1 MIIMKQLNTKYTPT
15 FAYFSSIFLGLA
27 LCTSIGHAADAQL
40 VAQSKT
46 DTVTNEQTS
55 TLKNDDMSAAS
66 NKPLHQS
73 SSVEPTADVMQSK
86 MSAQKPVSVPEQNE
100 SEKIPAGSMEMPE
113 NKIVIVSRPQV
124 SGLWGMTIPGA
135 KCLEYYNFME
145 NGDVVIKSD
154 KEWTYGKYI
163 YQVPTQPEPGLPVL
177 VMQIKYD
184 NLEADC
190 SGNAVD
196 QRGEQQQQYVK
207 WTGTSSMEFCGTQEG
222 TQCFASLRRVLP

>member
-1 MIIMKQLNTKYTPT
+1 M
-15 FAYFSSIFLGLA
+15 
-27 LCTSIGHAADAQL
+27 GHA
-40 VAQSKT
+40 VENKPVEQSSQS
-46 DTVTNEQTS
+46 TVDSS
-55 TLKNDDMSAAS
+55 TRQSANQSTKESDQMSAAS
-66 NKPLHQS
+66 NKPLHQN
-73 SSVEPTADVMQSK
+73 SSVEPNADVMQPK
-86 MSAQKPVSVPEQNE
+86 KDQQKPVSVPEQNE
-100 SEKIPAGSMEMPE
+100 SDTMAAEAMELPE

-124 SGLWGMTIPGA
+124 SGLWAMTIPGA

-207 WTGTSSMEFCGTQEG
+207 WTGASTMEFCGTQEG
-222 TQCFASLRRVLP
+222 TQCFAGLRRILP